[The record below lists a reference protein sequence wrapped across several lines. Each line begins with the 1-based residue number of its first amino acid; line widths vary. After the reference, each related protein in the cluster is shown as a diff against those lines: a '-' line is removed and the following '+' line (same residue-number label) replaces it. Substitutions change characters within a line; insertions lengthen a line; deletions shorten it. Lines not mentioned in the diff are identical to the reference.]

1 LLPASAL
8 ALMRRLAAHPACW
21 GMDLMETAPPLDP
34 DGRTVALAA
43 AVAWAFLIGRG
54 MVGVKSES
62 GIDTGPPAVP

>member
-1 LLPASAL
+1 
-8 ALMRRLAAHPACW
+8 
-21 GMDLMETAPPLDP
+21 MDLMETAPPLDP